1 MGKSEL
7 MAGFFQDEHLRQLQ
21 ERLKIGDGLIDVI
34 DLGENQHSAILAWL
48 FDPREGHAQGEAIVR
63 DFLMHVADQSPMRW
77 RNGKSDRKNVSQGF
91 ARNWSVERLQS
102 SGLSACFVATE
113 FAETKANR
121 LDLLIVDPVNRFL
134 IAVENKLG
142 PKFSVEQLKRYRDYV
157 VKLQKSSAWLK
168 SFQLGFVA
176 LGRNYDPDDED
187 GYPKALQRELKHWVP
202 VSYDWLKAGAQRA
215 ELHLQ
220 RGNEGA
226 RLVQEYCRRQT
237 GWESPNEKECSR
249 LVANIWRDHPE
260 AATAVCAMGRRPQKS
275 WLLGKVALTEAAE
288 SAQLFAAQNQAVVLA
303 LLEGKGFASVRQRLI
318 QSNTQFESEQVCWG
332 RTWIDVMPRGAVRF
346 YDMDRYF
353 PVYLSAY
360 RLDDAH
366 CQVRLVFTPGNMPS
380 DEDAAKM
387 RQVLAEFRPSIAQ
400 REKRSV
406 RRITLKESISNEQLP
421 AYVAQQEGMLS
432 KLMDEHFPDQE

>member
-1 MGKSEL
+1 MNKSEL
-7 MAGFFQDEHLRQLQ
+7 MAGFFQDENLRQLQ

-63 DFLMHVADQSPMRW
+63 DFLMHVADQSPTRW
-77 RNGKSDRKNVSQGF
+77 KSGKSDRKDVSQGF

-102 SGLSACFVATE
+102 SGLSACFVVTE

-142 PKFSVEQLKRYRDYV
+142 PKFRADQLKRYRDYI
-157 VKLQKSSAWLK
+157 VKLQKSCAWLK

-187 GYPKALQRELKHWVP
+187 KYPKALRQELQHWVP

-249 LVANIWRDHPE
+249 LVASIWQDHPE
-260 AATAVCAMGRRPQKS
+260 AAKAVCAMGRRPQKS
-275 WLLGKVALTEAAE
+275 WLLGKVNLAEAAE

-303 LLEGKGFASVRQRLI
+303 LLEGKGFASVRQRLL
-318 QSNTQFESEQVCWG
+318 QSNAQFESEYVCWG
-332 RTWIDVMPRGAVRF
+332 RTWIDVMPRGAIRF
-346 YDMDRYF
+346 YDADNYF

-366 CQVRLVFTPGNMPS
+366 CQVRLVFVPGYMPS
-380 DEDAAKM
+380 DKEAVKM
-387 RQVLAEFRPSIAQ
+387 RKALTELAPTIAQ

-421 AYVAQQEGMLS
+421 AYVAQQEDELS
-432 KLMDEHFPDQE
+432 KILYKHWPQE